1 MLHAL
6 NTSGLRVFAPTFAV
20 CKPPPDVRSFC
31 PPPPDLARKAPS
43 SRARR
48 AVDASSMPR
57 MEDAPPLY
65 KPELIEPKKR
75 LTILQRCYKEPW
87 VPIGQHAVL
96 LNLRL
101 PPSAPARCSQTG
113 VPCPWQAA

>member
-1 MLHAL
+1 MGPGVVRCVLPAARPCQEGAQLEVCAL
-6 NTSGLRVFAPTFAV
+6 GALST
-20 CKPPPDVRSFC
+20 
-31 PPPPDLARKAPS
+31 
-43 SRARR
+43 RR
-48 AVDASSMPR
+48 AMPR

-96 LNLRL
+96 SNLRL